1 MQPGILKA
9 VLIGAAIAI
18 LGQFMG
24 VNAVLYYGPTIFE
37 EAGLS
42 GGDALFS
49 QVLVGVVNAVTTVI
63 AVFIIDKVGRKKL
76 VYYGVSGMILSLLL
90 IGFYFSFAETLN
102 LPNNFLL
109 FSFVLCFCCAIS
121 ICAVILYCF
130 RKCILSVFVGWQCL

>member
-1 MQPGILKA
+1 MDLPFL
-9 VLIGAAIAI
+9 
-18 LGQFMG
+18 
-24 VNAVLYYGPTIFE
+24 E

-90 IGFYFSFAETLN
+90 IGFYFSFAETRG
-102 LPNNFLL
+102 
-109 FSFVLCFCCAIS
+109 
-121 ICAVILYCF
+121 
-130 RKCILSVFVGWQCL
+130 RKINCVMRRFFPSSSVGDRPAPRGCTSTPDERKVTTI

>member
-1 MQPGILKA
+1 MEFFLLQPGILKA

-49 QVLVGVVNAVTTVI
+49 PVLVGVVNAVTTVI
-63 AVFIIDKVGRKKL
+63 AVFIIDKVGRKETCVL
-76 VYYGVSGMILSLLL
+76 WCVWYDTFIIINWIL
-90 IGFYFSFAETLN
+90 F
-102 LPNNFLL
+102 
-109 FSFVLCFCCAIS
+109 
-121 ICAVILYCF
+121 
-130 RKCILSVFVGWQCL
+130 

>member
-1 MQPGILKA
+1 
-9 VLIGAAIAI
+9 
-18 LGQFMG
+18 MG

-109 FSFVLCFCCAIS
+109 FFFLFIRCGVSLLWRGMPRTNW
-121 ICAVILYCF
+121 AVIWHLV
-130 RKCILSVFVGWQCL
+130 SVFMWRCR